1 MSIHLNGSA
10 APSLVRLDTQRLAE
24 PEVYGQQGKQFLPR
38 DPEAKPLL
46 ATVARLDALS
56 GRLAETGE
64 TLKAFSLPAAVST
77 ADIDS
82 HPQGVSRY
90 LQAQQVAIGQA
101 SRELQKLSE
110 ATGTAKASER
120 VVEAELRKL
129 AHSPEGQGIAPEFA
143 RDTLDKLLA
152 NMPNAYTAG
161 AAAAAPNFFEVLE
174 DMIGFIKKDYLA
186 VYENA
191 LKKYSDFYKRFNEE
205 VMSKMGS
212 WVKGKNDG
220 KEVELNIG
228 RIGDAL
234 ESLIYDSTH
243 KDYFLYTAASKQDAE
258 KWAAAMGLP
267 SSSVIKSG
275 QFVGGVMKWVVVI
288 DVSPLTTMAAEVKKM
303 GDYFSDFHGL
313 ASVDSSKFQAWQTGF
328 NSQESELKNQ
338 LQMFTTKYGNA
349 NSYHENFNKILSS
362 QLSQYAEMLKNIAA
376 AIG

>member
-1 MSIHLNGSA
+1 M
-10 APSLVRLDTQRLAE
+10 
-24 PEVYGQQGKQFLPR
+24 
-38 DPEAKPLL
+38 
-46 ATVARLDALS
+46 
-56 GRLAETGE
+56 
-64 TLKAFSLPAAVST
+64 
-77 ADIDS
+77 
-82 HPQGVSRY
+82 
-90 LQAQQVAIGQA
+90 GQA

-220 KEVELNIG
+220 KEVELSIR
-228 RIGDAL
+228 RIGQAL
-234 ESLIYDSTH
+234 GNLIYDSTR

-275 QFVGGVMKWVVVI
+275 AFVGGVKWVVVI
-288 DVSPLTTMAAEVKKM
+288 DVSPLTTMQEEVKKM
-303 GDYFSDFHGL
+303 GDYFSADGL

>member
-212 WVKGKNDG
+212 WVKGKKDG

-228 RIGDAL
+228 RIGVAL
-234 ESLIYDSTH
+234 TNLIYDSTR

-267 SSSVIKSG
+267 SSSVIKSDA
-275 QFVGGVMKWVVVI
+275 FVGALKWVVVI
-288 DVSPLTTMAAEVKKM
+288 DVSPLTTMKAEVIKM
-303 GDYFSDFHGL
+303 GDYFSADGL